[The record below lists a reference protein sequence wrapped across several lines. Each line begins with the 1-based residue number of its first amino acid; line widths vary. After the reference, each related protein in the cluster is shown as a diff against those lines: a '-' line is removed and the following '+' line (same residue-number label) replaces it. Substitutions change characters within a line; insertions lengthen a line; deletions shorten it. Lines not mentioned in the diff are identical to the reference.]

1 MQGLMMDMPLLISG
15 LIQYAADY
23 HGEAEI
29 VAREIEGD
37 IHRYTY
43 AEAHPR
49 IKRMALA
56 LKRLGMKQGDRV
68 GDARLEY
75 ASPFRDVLRRTGHG
89 LCAAHRQ
96 SAAVP

>member
-37 IHRYTY
+37 IHLSR
-43 AEAHPR
+43 
-49 IKRMALA
+49 
-56 LKRLGMKQGDRV
+56 
-68 GDARLEY
+68 
-75 ASPFRDVLRRTGHG
+75 
-89 LCAAHRQ
+89 
-96 SAAVP
+96 